1 MASAAARFRRRAV
14 RALRQVLAGP
24 PAGIP
29 AADAIKRE
37 AVSCVSVAHTLVIV
51 ESPTKAR
58 TIRGYLPKDFRVE
71 ASMGHVR
78 DLPNNASEIPAAHK
92 GEKWANLGVNT
103 ANDFEPLYVV
113 PKDKKKVVKEL
124 KDALKGADRL
134 LLATDEDREGES
146 ISWHLLQLLSPKVP
160 VKRMVFHEI
169 TKEAIGRALESPRE
183 LDMELVHAQETR
195 RILDRLVGYT
205 LSPLLW
211 KKVAWGLSAG
221 RVQSVAVRLL
231 VQRERARR
239 AFRSGSYW
247 DLKARLSHGG
257 QRFEAKLSHV
267 RGERVAGGSDFDEST
282 GALKAGSKVRLL
294 GEEEARALQAA
305 VEATAWRV
313 ASVEEKP
320 SVRKPV
326 PPFTTSTLQQESN
339 RKLRLSA
346 RDTMRTAQA
355 LYERGFITYMR
366 TDSVHLSDQAIQAAR
381 SCVAGKYGQE
391 FLSPSPRQFS
401 TKARNAQEAHEAIRP
416 AGESFRAPADTGL
429 DGRELA
435 LYELIWKRTVASQM
449 ADARL
454 TMLAVDLEAA
464 AGRAEGPATFR
475 ASGKRID
482 FAGFFRAYVEG
493 SDDPDAALEGQE
505 VLLPALKVGDAPLGE
520 AVEAVGHQTQPPARF
535 SEAALV
541 KTLEKE
547 GIGRPSTYAS
557 IIGTIVDRGY
567 ATLQNNALTPSFTA
581 FAVTAL
587 LEENFPDLV
596 DTGFTA
602 RMESTLD
609 EISHGQV
616 SWLPYLESFYKGEK
630 GLENQ
635 VAQREGDIDPGV
647 SRTVELEGLP
657 CVVRIGRFGAYL
669 EKKRVAED
677 GSEELLKATLP
688 LEITP
693 ADLDAER
700 AELILRQK
708 ADGPESLGVD
718 PETGESVYLLFGQ
731 YGPYLQ
737 LGQASEATP
746 KPKRASLPKGANPES
761 FSLDDALGLLR
772 LPRHL
777 GEHPDGGKV
786 QAGLGRFGPYV
797 VHDKGK
803 GEKDY
808 RSLKGEDDVLAI
820 GLSRALELL
829 AEPKRGRGGRTALR
843 DLGTPE
849 GAEESIQLFNGPYGL
864 YVKQGKVNA
873 SLAEGSTAESITLE
887 EAVALLAAKAASG
900 KSSGG
905 KAGGRSTRSA
915 GSGRSSAARGSSS
928 GAKSTAGAAPK
939 PPSLTKTGRLRAS
952 SVRVIKPAGS

>member
-1 MASAAARFRRRAV
+1 
-14 RALRQVLAGP
+14 
-24 PAGIP
+24 
-29 AADAIKRE
+29 
-37 AVSCVSVAHTLVIV
+37 VAHTLVIV
-51 ESPTKAR
+51 ESPTKAK

-103 ANDFEPLYVV
+103 ANAFEPLYVV

-124 KDALKGADRL
+124 KDALKGADQL

-146 ISWHLLQLLSPKVP
+146 ISWHLLQLLQPKVP

-169 TKEAIGRALESPRE
+169 TKTAIGRALEQTRD

-247 DLKARLSHGG
+247 DLKAQLEQGG
-257 QRFEAKLSHV
+257 TAFDAKLTHL
-267 RGERVAGGSDFDEST
+267 RGERIAGGSDFDEST

-294 GEEEARALQAA
+294 GEAEARSLREA
-305 VEATAWRV
+305 VLASPWRV
-313 ASVEEKP
+313 AAVEEKP
-320 SVRKPV
+320 TTRKPV
-326 PPFTTSTLQQESN
+326 APFTTSTLQQEAN

-346 RDTMRTAQA
+346 RETMRTAQG

-366 TDSVHLSDQAIQAAR
+366 TDSVQLSEQAISAAR
-381 SCVAGKYGQE
+381 GCVESKYGKE
-391 FLSPSPRQFS
+391 FLSPAPRQFS

-416 AGESFRAPADTGL
+416 AGESFRDPAATGL
-429 DGRELA
+429 DGRDLA

-454 TMLAVDLEAA
+454 TMLSVDLEAD
-464 AGRAEGPATFR
+464 GGSLGPASFR

-505 VLLPALKVGDAPLGE
+505 VLLPPLKQGDSPACKG
-520 AVEAVGHQTQPPARF
+520 VEALGHQTQPPARY

-541 KTLEKE
+541 KMLEKE

-587 LEENFPDLV
+587 LEEHFPDLV
-596 DTGFTA
+596 DTSFTA
-602 RMESTLD
+602 RMETTLD
-609 EISHGQV
+609 EISTGRVQ
-616 SWLPYLESFYKGEK
+616 WLPYLEGFYKGEK
-630 GLENQ
+630 GLETQ
-635 VAQREGDIDPGV
+635 VQQREGDIDPGA

-669 EKKRVAED
+669 EKKRMADD

-688 LEITP
+688 VEITP

-700 AELILRQK
+700 AEQILRQK
-708 ADGPESLGVD
+708 ADGPESLGID
-718 PETGESVYLLFGQ
+718 PETGEAVYLLFGQ

-737 LGQASEATP
+737 LGQASEAIP
-746 KPKRASLPKGANPES
+746 KPKRASLPKGVKPEEVR
-761 FSLDDALGLLR
+761 LEDALGLLR
-772 LPRHL
+772 LPRLL
-777 GEHPDGGKV
+777 GEHPEGGKV
-786 QAGLGRFGPYV
+786 EASLGRFGPYV
-797 VHDKGK
+797 VHHKGK

-808 RSLKGEDDVLAI
+808 RSLKAEDDVLTVP
-820 GLSRALELL
+820 LDRALQLL

-843 DLGTPE
+843 DLGSPE
-849 GAEESIQLFNGPYGL
+849 GSEEAIQLFNGPYGL

-873 SLAEGSTAESITLE
+873 SLPEGTTAETITLE
-887 EAVALLAAKAASG
+887 QAMELLAAKAASG
-900 KSSGG
+900 KGG
-905 KAGGRSTRSA
+905 SRSA
-915 GSGRSSAARGSSS
+915 GSRSSAARPGGSGSRRSS
-928 GAKSTAGAAPK
+928 TTTAAATPKARSTTKS
-939 PPSLTKTGRLRAS
+939 GRMRAS
-952 SVRVIKPAGS
+952 AVRVIRPEGS